1 MNDKTKQFWEG
12 AALLSANILLSLILF
27 AAVIAI
33 LVFLTRKQ
41 LRKYKHIDMA
51 VFEKL
56 QTHVTQRRN
65 HIMLFITFLGNHKFL
80 IPANLF
86 LIFYFLFIKYSWIS
100 IRVVAVALSSLVL
113 MLLLKSLFKR
123 KRPLAPLLRAV
134 RGLSFPSGHA
144 IISVTFYGLLIYI
157 FFHTVKNNEL
167 NYLLTALLI
176 ILILL
181 IGFSRVYLRVHYMSD
196 VLAGFIIGVL
206 WLFIALAVINRF
218 ENKIKRKIMPVFT
231 IAGIEKMKR
240 GTTVLSFFDLAV

>member
-1 MNDKTKQFWEG
+1 
-12 AALLSANILLSLILF
+12 
-27 AAVIAI
+27 
-33 LVFLTRKQ
+33 
-41 LRKYKHIDMA
+41 
-51 VFEKL
+51 
-56 QTHVTQRRN
+56 
-65 HIMLFITFLGNHKFL
+65 
-80 IPANLF
+80 
-86 LIFYFLFIKYSWIS
+86 
-100 IRVVAVALSSLVL
+100 